1 LEICGHQL
9 TPITEASTLVKI
21 VATFDINAKSA
32 PQSVIN
38 FLTRKTSHDMLVALR
53 ECSKD
58 FPRSRCLQ
66 LVEEDITGLYSFIR
80 DRLAQ
85 RAANMDGIPQ
95 QCFPEGFDDETPEGA
110 LQICDEL
117 APKFA
122 REREKWLEAES
133 RQRRETDFKFAS
145 GLLRLDAVL
154 LVWEQES
161 RAQSLLQWRQCL
173 RASIAESHSA
183 VENPYSAI
191 ESMESIDTV
200 DDYAVDEQLLADV
213 VLSDKELAELERSLE
228 RPRHRGLCRNLLQDT
243 PSDIDAS
250 FSSSYH
256 DDGEDL
262 SSLSSNSEHEQE
274 QEQD

>member
-1 LEICGHQL
+1 VSAKSGSKLSRDNAEKQIL
-9 TPITEASTLVKI
+9 SETESTLSI
-21 VATFDINAKSA
+21 YSD
-32 PQSVIN
+32 
-38 FLTRKTSHDMLVALR
+38 
-53 ECSKD
+53 
-58 FPRSRCLQ
+58 SRA
-66 LVEEDITGLYSFIR
+66 IR
-80 DRLAQ
+80 
-85 RAANMDGIPQ
+85 
-95 QCFPEGFDDETPEGA
+95 
-110 LQICDEL
+110 
-117 APKFA
+117 
-122 REREKWLEAES
+122 
-133 RQRRETDFKFAS
+133 FAS